1 MREAELWRGTEKAS
15 NGGRAPGSGGGDAP
29 RPRGAWRGGPPDTR
43 RTDGRSSVADLS
55 RVRLCPRG
63 PLPTP
68 RKTRRRKRKLPD
80 GEHSPISVSGLSV
93 GHSSAKT
100 REPRGTTLRSGGGG
114 AGAARVTISCMRGE
128 GTGHRLGPV
137 CAQESDSALHGA
149 RVSVRPARPLWPPV
163 PSGSSGNAAE
173 ARFVSAACLSYV
185 SASPSSQTDPPR
197 RRGAPAVKSI
207 RCRKMCTRNF

>member
-15 NGGRAPGSGGGDAP
+15 NGGRAPGTPGGGDAP
-29 RPRGAWRGGPPDTR
+29 RPRGAWRGGPPCKDGRTLLCRRPLQSETLPEGPSSHTKENATPETKTSRR
-43 RTDGRSSVADLS
+43 RTLS
-55 RVRLCPRG
+55 HL
-63 PLPTP
+63 
-68 RKTRRRKRKLPD
+68 
-80 GEHSPISVSGLSV
+80 GLSV

-100 REPRGTTLRSGGGG
+100 REPQGTTLRSGGGG
-114 AGAARVTISCMRGE
+114 AGAAWVMISCMRGE

-137 CAQESDSALHGA
+137 CAQESDRALHGA
-149 RVSVRPARPLWPPV
+149 RVSVRPARPPWPPV

-207 RCRKMCTRNF
+207 RCRKMCARNF